1 MTTPCDPALAQR
13 PAAESR
19 TADHNRLEHDL
30 ERLLGKDSILPL
42 ERAQEY
48 LHDSTEMQSLRGR
61 ADAVAMPASTAQ
73 VAELVTWCYERGIP
87 IVPRGG
93 GTGFAGGAVPV
104 DGGVVCSL
112 ERLNRIRQFQP
123 ELWRMEVDA
132 GVVTSR
138 VHQLARQN
146 GLLFPPDPGASEQ
159 SQIGGNI
166 ACNAGGPHAFK
177 YGVTGKWVSGIEV
190 VLASGTVTQFGGSL
204 RKDVAGYDLRSLV
217 IGSEGTLGI
226 ITGAWLKLTPAPEL
240 AIPIVAGFEELS
252 AGARAV
258 ADIYASGLCPAAIEF
273 FDSNTLN
280 ATRGNFPG
288 GIPGSTN
295 FMLLVEADGPALEAQ
310 HLSEQLCEVLA
321 SSATFVRVVESSE
334 AANLWRWRAG
344 TSFAVYAQLGGK
356 MSEDIA
362 FPVEMLEAAIAMV
375 HEVGDHHGLRSCS
388 WGHAG
393 DANLH
398 ATFMF
403 DAASASQVAVA
414 REASQEL
421 FARTLELGG
430 TVSGEHGL
438 GWVKREQFDLQFS
451 AEVASL
457 QRHIKHAFDPKD
469 LFNPGKKLPIRSDSP
484 IGVG

>member
-1 MTTPCDPALAQR
+1 MTWHGDPALAQR
-13 PAAESR
+13 AATERPSDD
-19 TADHNRLEHDL
+19 TNLLEQDL
-30 ERLLGKDSILPL
+30 ERLLGKDSIRPL
-42 ERAQEY
+42 RFAQEY

-61 ADAVAMPASTAQ
+61 ADAVVAPANTEQ
-73 VAELVTWCYERGIP
+73 VAELLAWCYERGIP
-87 IVPRGG
+87 IIPRGG
-93 GTGFAGGAVPV
+93 GTGFAGGAVPI

-112 ERLNRIRQFQP
+112 ERLTRIRQFQP

-177 YGVTGKWVSGIEV
+177 YGVTANWVSGLEV
-190 VLASGTVTQFGGSL
+190 VFAPGTIAHLGGAL
-204 RKDVAGYDLRSLV
+204 RKDVAGYNILSLM

-226 ITGAWLKLTPAPEL
+226 ITGAWLKLTPAPERV
-240 AIPIVAGFEELS
+240 IPIIAGYGDVS
-252 AGARAV
+252 KGVRAV
-258 ADIYASGLCPAAIEF
+258 TDIYASGLRPAAIEF
-273 FDSNTLN
+273 FDRNTLG
-280 ATRGNFPG
+280 ATQMSLPG
-288 GIPGSTN
+288 GIPSGTN
-295 FMLLVEADGPALEAQ
+295 FMLLVEADGTPLEAQ
-310 HLSEQLCEVLA
+310 YLSDQLLDVLGSNA
-321 SSATFVRVVESSE
+321 VFVRVVSNSE
-334 AANLWRWRAG
+334 TAGLWRWRSG

-362 FPVEMLEAAIAMV
+362 FPVDRLEEAILMV
-375 HEVGDHHGLRSCS
+375 QEVGDHHGLRSCS

-403 DAASASQVAVA
+403 DATSDAQVAVA
-414 REASQEL
+414 RTASQEL
-421 FARTLELGG
+421 FARTLALGG

-438 GWVKREQFDLQFS
+438 GWVKRDQFDLQFS
-451 AEVASL
+451 PEVAGI
-457 QRHIKHAFDPKD
+457 QRQIKGVFDPMN
-469 LFNPGKKLPIRSDSP
+469 LLNPGKKLNIAS
-484 IGVG
+484 GAAA

>member
-1 MTTPCDPALAQR
+1 MTRPGDPALA
-13 PAAESR
+13 PR
-19 TADHNRLEHDL
+19 TATQQPSNDSSPLEQDL
-30 ERLLGKDSILPL
+30 ERLLGKDSVRPL
-42 ERAQEY
+42 RFAQEY

-61 ADAVAMPASTAQ
+61 ADAVVAPANTEQ
-73 VAELVTWCYERGIP
+73 VAELLAWCYERGVP
-87 IVPRGG
+87 IIPRGG
-93 GTGFAGGAVPV
+93 GTGFAGGAVPI

-112 ERLNRIRQFQP
+112 ERLTRIRQFQP

-138 VHQLARQN
+138 VQQLARQN

-177 YGVTGKWVSGIEV
+177 YGVTANWVSGLEV
-190 VLASGTVTQFGGSL
+190 VFAPGTIAQLGGAL
-204 RKDVAGYDLRSLV
+204 RKDVAGYDILSLM

-226 ITGAWLKLTPAPEL
+226 ITGAWLKLTPAPER
-240 AIPIVAGFEELS
+240 AIPIVAGYGDVS
-252 AGARAV
+252 KGVRAV
-258 ADIYASGLCPAAIEF
+258 ADIYASGLRPAAIEF
-273 FDSNTLN
+273 FDRNTLG
-280 ATRGNFPG
+280 ATRTNLPG
-288 GIPGSTN
+288 GIPADTN
-295 FMLLVEADGPALEAQ
+295 FMLLVEADGTALEAQ
-310 HLSEQLCEVLA
+310 HLSDQLRDVLGSNA
-321 SSATFVRVVESSE
+321 VFVRVVPSNE
-334 AANLWRWRAG
+334 AASLWRWRSG
-344 TSFAVYAQLGGK
+344 TSFAVYGQLGGK

-362 FPVEMLEAAIAMV
+362 FPVDKLEEAILMV
-375 HEVGDHHGLRSCS
+375 QEVGDHHGLRSCS

-403 DAASASQVAVA
+403 DATSDAQVTVA
-414 REASQEL
+414 RMASQEL

-451 AEVASL
+451 AEVAGI
-457 QRHIKHAFDPKD
+457 QRQIKRAFDPRN
-469 LFNPGKKLPIRSDSP
+469 LLNPGKKLTIPAGAAD
-484 IGVG
+484 

>member
-1 MTTPCDPALAQR
+1 MTTPGDPALAQR
-13 PAAESR
+13 SSTQNPVAE
-19 TADHNRLEHDL
+19 HNPLEHDL
-30 ERLLGKDSILPL
+30 EQLLGEDCIVPM
-42 ERAQEY
+42 AQAHEY
-48 LHDSTEMQSLRGR
+48 LHDSTEMQSLRGH
-61 ADAVAMPASTAQ
+61 ADAIALPANTEQ
-73 VAELVTWCYERGIP
+73 VAELVTWCYERGVP
-87 IVPRGG
+87 IIPRGG
-93 GTGFAGGAVPV
+93 GTGFAGGAVPF

-177 YGVTGKWVSGIEV
+177 YGVTGKWVSGIEA
-190 VLASGTVTQFGGSL
+190 VLSSGTVTQLGGSL
-204 RKDVAGYDLRSLV
+204 RKDVAGYDLRSLL

-226 ITGAWLKLTPAPEL
+226 ITGAWLKLTPAPEVS
-240 AIPIVAGFEELS
+240 IPIVVGYDDVS
-252 AGARAV
+252 KGVRGV
-258 ADIYASGLCPAAIEF
+258 TDIYASGLFPAAIEF
-273 FDSNTLN
+273 FDSNTLS
-280 ATRGNFPG
+280 AARGSFPG
-288 GIPGSTN
+288 GIPDDTN
-295 FMLLVEADGPALEAQ
+295 FMLLVEADGSALEA
-310 HLSEQLCEVLA
+310 HSLSVQLCDVLGTNA
-321 SSATFVRVVESSE
+321 NFVRVVESNQVAS
-334 AANLWRWRAG
+334 LWRWRAG

-362 FPVEMLEAAIAMV
+362 FPVDKLEEAIHMV
-375 HEVGDHHGLRSCS
+375 QEVGDHHALRSCS

-403 DAASASQVAVA
+403 DASSPAQVAVA
-414 REASQEL
+414 RNASQEL
-421 FARTLELGG
+421 FARTLALGG

-451 AEVASL
+451 AEVANL
-457 QRHIKHAFDPKD
+457 QRHIKQVFDPKD
-469 LFNPGKKLPIRSDSP
+469 LFNPGKKLTFPSDSP
-484 IGVG
+484 LAVN

>member
-1 MTTPCDPALAQR
+1 MTTPGDPVLAPR
-13 PAAESR
+13 PASQHR
-19 TADHNRLEHDL
+19 TTDQTRLEHDL
-30 ERLLGKDSILPL
+30 ERLLGKDSIVPL
-42 ERAQEY
+42 QLAHEY

-61 ADAVAMPASTAQ
+61 ADAVAMPANTEQ
-73 VAELVTWCYERGIP
+73 VAELVTWCYERGVP

-93 GTGFAGGAVPV
+93 GTGFAGGAVPI

-138 VHQLARQN
+138 VHRLARQN

-177 YGVTGKWVSGIEV
+177 YGVTGKWVTGIEA
-190 VLASGTVTQFGGSL
+190 VLASGTVTQLGGSL
-204 RKDVAGYDLRSLV
+204 RKDVAGYDLRSLL

-226 ITGAWLKLTPAPEL
+226 ITGAWLRLTPAPEL
-240 AIPIVAGFEELS
+240 AIPIVAGYEDVS
-252 AGARAV
+252 RGVHAV
-258 ADIYASGLCPAAIEF
+258 ADIFASGLCPAAIEF
-273 FDSNTLN
+273 FDSNTLS
-280 ATRGNFPG
+280 ATRGSFPG
-288 GIPGSTN
+288 GIPGNTN
-295 FMLLVEADGPALEAQ
+295 FMLVVEADGPALEARN
-310 HLSEQLCEVLA
+310 LSDQLSDVLG
-321 SSATFVRVVESSE
+321 SGATFVSVIQNTEVAS
-334 AANLWRWRAG
+334 LWRWRAG

-362 FPVEMLEAAIAMV
+362 FPVEQLEAAILMV
-375 HEVGDHHGLRSCS
+375 QEVGEQHGLRSCS

-403 DAASASQVAVA
+403 DAASASQVARA
-414 REASQEL
+414 RDASQDL
-421 FARTLELGG
+421 FARTLALGG

-438 GWVKREQFDLQFS
+438 GWVKREQFDLQFP

-457 QRHIKHAFDPKD
+457 QRHIKQAFDPKN
-469 LFNPGKKLPIRSDSP
+469 LFNPGKKLTLSPDSP
-484 IGVG
+484 LGVR

>member
-1 MTTPCDPALAQR
+1 MTRNGDPALAQE
-13 PAAESR
+13 PARLNA
-19 TADHNRLEHDL
+19 ADDHNPLEHDL
-30 ERLLGKDSILPL
+30 EALLGKDSIVPL
-42 ERAQEY
+42 GLADEY

-61 ADAVAMPASTAQ
+61 ADAVVMPASTEQ
-73 VAELVTWCYERGIP
+73 VAELVAWCYERGVP
-87 IVPRGG
+87 IIPRGG
-93 GTGFAGGAVPV
+93 GTGFAGGAVPI

-112 ERLNRIRQFQP
+112 ERLSRIRQFQP

-138 VHQLARQN
+138 VHQLARRN

-177 YGVTGKWVSGIEV
+177 YGVTGKWVSGIEA
-190 VLASGTVTQFGGSL
+190 VLASGTIAQLGGSL
-204 RKDVAGYDLRSLV
+204 RKDVAGYDLRSLL

-240 AIPIVAGFEELS
+240 AIPIIAGYEDVS
-252 AGARAV
+252 KGVRAV
-258 ADIYASGLCPAAIEF
+258 TDIYASGLCPAAIEF
-273 FDSNTLN
+273 FDRNTLS
-280 ATRGNFPG
+280 ATQTNLPG
-288 GIPGSTN
+288 GLPPDTN
-295 FMLLVEADGPALEAQ
+295 FMLLVEADGMASEAH
-310 HLSEQLCEVLA
+310 HLSDELCDVLA
-321 SSATFVRVVESSE
+321 PSATFVRVVESHE
-334 AANLWRWRAG
+334 AADLWRWRAG

-362 FPVEMLEAAIAMV
+362 FPVDKLEEAILMV
-375 HEVGDHHGLRSCS
+375 QEVGDHHALRSCS

-403 DAASASQVAVA
+403 DAASDSQVDVA
-414 REASQEL
+414 RAASQEL

-438 GWVKREQFDLQFS
+438 GWVKRDQFDLQFS
-451 AEVASL
+451 PALATL
-457 QRHIKHAFDPKD
+457 QRHIKQVFDPKG
-469 LFNPGKKLPIRSDSP
+469 LFNPGKKLTHAPSSP
-484 IGVG
+484 LEVR

>member
-1 MTTPCDPALAQR
+1 MTTQGDPALARR
-13 PAAESR
+13 PAAQSR
-19 TADHNRLEHDL
+19 VAENKQLEHDL
-30 ERLLGKDSILPL
+30 GLLLGKDSIVPLPL
-42 ERAQEY
+42 AHEY

-61 ADAVAMPASTAQ
+61 ADAVAMPADTEQ
-73 VAELVTWCYERGIP
+73 VAELVTWCYERGVP
-87 IVPRGG
+87 IIPRGG
-93 GTGFAGGAVPV
+93 GTGFAGGAVPI

-177 YGVTGKWVSGIEV
+177 YGVTGKWVSGIEA
-190 VLASGTVTQFGGSL
+190 VLASGKVAQLGGSL
-204 RKDVAGYDLRSLV
+204 RKDVAGYDLRSLL

-226 ITGAWLKLTPAPEL
+226 ITGAWLRLTPAPEL
-240 AIPIVAGFEELS
+240 SIPIVAGYDDVS
-252 AGARAV
+252 RGVRAV

-273 FDSNTLN
+273 FDSNTLS
-280 ATRGNFPG
+280 ATRGSFPD
-288 GIPGSTN
+288 GIPENTN
-295 FMLLVEADGPALEAQ
+295 FMLLVEADGSAPEAH
-310 HLSEQLCEVLA
+310 HLSDQLREVLGSNA
-321 SSATFVRVVESSE
+321 NFVRVVESNEVAS
-334 AANLWRWRAG
+334 LWRWRAG

-362 FPVEMLEAAIAMV
+362 FPVDKLEEAILMV
-375 HEVGDHHGLRSCS
+375 QEVGDHHALRSCS

-403 DAASASQVAVA
+403 DASSAAQVAVA
-414 REASQEL
+414 RDASEEL
-421 FARTLELGG
+421 FARTLALGG

-457 QRHIKHAFDPKD
+457 QRHIKHVFDPKD
-469 LFNPGKKLPIRSDSP
+469 LFNPGKKLTFPSDSLLE
-484 IGVG
+484 VS